1 MFSINKVILQG
12 NAGRDP
18 ELKKMDENRSALSL
32 SIATSE
38 YWKDKTTGER
48 RERTDWHRVVFYGRL
63 AEVVAEHVK
72 QGDTVYIE
80 GRTQTR
86 EYTKQNNERAFI
98 TEIVADKFKMWSK
111 NKKGSESESEKEQ
124 TPSAEADS
132 LNDEELPF

>member
-12 NAGRDP
+12 NVGRDP
-18 ELKKMDENRSALSL
+18 ELKKLDENRSALNL

-38 YWKDKTTGER
+38 FWKDKATGER

-80 GRTQTR
+80 GRNQTR
-86 EYTKQNNERAFI
+86 EYTNQNNERAFI

-111 NKKGSESESEKEQ
+111 NKKEEGAKEQ
-124 TPSAEADS
+124 TATVEGTSQADE
-132 LNDEELPF
+132 DLPF